1 MTASLNQFMQALS
14 ANKAVLEEL
23 AAFLTEE
30 QQSIV
35 NLDTIAIEGRAE
47 RKKLLLAQLETSATT
62 CRQRLRQLA
71 QELQLP
77 QAETISALLPRL
89 TGTQRT
95 ALQNLQQGL
104 QQLSDEVNRLLAFN
118 RELLDSSLGIIN
130 SSLQFFNSLLTKRP
144 TYGQHGMMMDS
155 GSSIRLVN
163 KEI

>member
-1 MTASLNQFMQALS
+1 MTASLNNFMQALS
-14 ANKAVLEEL
+14 ANEAALREL
-23 AAFLTEE
+23 AAFLDEE

-35 NLDTIAIEGRAE
+35 NLDSAAIEGRVE
-47 RKKLLLAQLETSATT
+47 RKNLLLARLEGCAAD
-62 CRQRLRQLA
+62 CRLRLRQLGR
-71 QELQLP
+71 ELQLP

-89 TGTQRT
+89 TGVQQA
-95 ALQNLQQGL
+95 ALRKLQQSL
-104 QQLSDEVNRLLAFN
+104 QELSDEVNRLLAFN

>member
-1 MTASLNQFMQALS
+1 MTASLNHFMQALS

-35 NLDTIAIEGRAE
+35 NLDTAAIEGRAE
-47 RKKLLLAQLETSATT
+47 RKKLLLAQLESCATT
-62 CRQRLRQLA
+62 CRLRLRQLG

-89 TGTQRT
+89 AGTQRT
-95 ALQNLQQGL
+95 ALQKLQQGL
-104 QQLSDEVNRLLAFN
+104 QELSDEVNRLLAFN